1 MFDFTS
7 EDAVDA
13 EVVDVV
19 LPLEV
24 AADCEVFDVLV
35 VLLEL
40 ASLPPP
46 QETKAQRISAENRRP
61 SDLVRVLINEF
72 IAV

>member
-7 EDAVDA
+7 EDAVVA
-13 EVVDVV
+13 EEVDVV

-24 AADCEVFDVLV
+24 E
-35 VLLEL
+35 
-40 ASLPPP
+40 SLPPP

-61 SDLVRVLINEF
+61 GDLVRVLINEF

>member
-1 MFDFTS
+1 VLDFNS
-7 EDAVDA
+7 ADEEVVAFA

-19 LPLEV
+19 VPFE
-24 AADCEVFDVLV
+24 AE
-35 VLLEL
+35 
-40 ASLPPP
+40 SLPPP
-46 QETKAQRISAENRRP
+46 QETNVQRISAENRRP

>member
-1 MFDFTS
+1 VLDFVS
-7 EDAVDA
+7 AGG
-13 EVVDVV
+13 EVV
-19 LPLEV
+19 
-24 AADCEVFDVLV
+24 AACEVFDVLV

-46 QETKAQRISAENRRP
+46 QETKVQRISAEKKRP
-61 SDLVRVLINEF
+61 SDLMRVLINEF